1 MKNIRLIIASLPPNR
16 RTKVAARARQLIDRE
31 MARQRIRKAWRS

>member
-1 MKNIRLIIASLPPNR
+1 MKNIRLIIASLPPR
-16 RTKVAARARQLIDRE
+16 RRAKVASRARRLIDRE